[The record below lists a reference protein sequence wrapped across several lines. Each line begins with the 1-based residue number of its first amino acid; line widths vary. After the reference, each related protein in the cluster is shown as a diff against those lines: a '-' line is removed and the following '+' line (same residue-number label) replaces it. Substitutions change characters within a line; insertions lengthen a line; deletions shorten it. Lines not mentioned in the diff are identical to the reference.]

1 MTGSGPSLTDPAL
14 MLVLDRQRRLS
25 VGDYHRMIEAGIL
38 GEDDHVELLEGV
50 MVQMTPQ
57 GPRHAQ
63 LIQRLCD
70 PTFAQV
76 PRDHIVRCQL
86 PLTIGDE
93 SEPEPDVSVVRR
105 ADTQS
110 DTSHPTTAALVF
122 EVSGESLQ
130 HDRLTKSA
138 VYASAA
144 IPEYVI
150 VNVEQRCLE
159 VHTDPDP
166 ASRRSRTLVTLAGDL
181 SFESS
186 AVPGFGFRV
195 ASLFE

>member
-1 MTGSGPSLTDPAL
+1 

-57 GPRHAQ
+57 GPRHAR
-63 LIQRLCD
+63 LIPRLCD
-70 PTFAQV
+70 PTFARVSPEHVVQ
-76 PRDHIVRCQL
+76 CQL
-86 PLTIGDE
+86 PLTIGED

-105 ADTQS
+105 ADAAS
-110 DTSHPTTAALVF
+110 KTSHPATAAIVF

-130 HDRLTKSA
+130 NDRLTKSA
-138 VYASAA
+138 LYASAG

-150 VNVEQRCLE
+150 VNVEEGCLE
-159 VHTDPDP
+159 VHRDPDP
-166 ASRRSRTLVTLAGDL
+166 RSRRYRTLVTLAGDEV
-181 SFESS
+181 FESS
-186 AVPGFGFRV
+186 AVPGFGFSV
-195 ASLFE
+195 AALFA